1 MGLAVS
7 IIFKDIEKGKATQIV
22 DFMLKLINKDKNYHM
37 REH

>member
-7 IIFKDIEKGKATQIV
+7 IIFKEIEKGKGTQIA